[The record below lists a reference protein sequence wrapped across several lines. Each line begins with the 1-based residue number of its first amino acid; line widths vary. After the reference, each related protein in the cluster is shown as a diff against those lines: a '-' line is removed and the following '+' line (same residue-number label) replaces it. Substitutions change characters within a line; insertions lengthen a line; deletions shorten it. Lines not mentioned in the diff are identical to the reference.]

1 MKNASGNSWPIS
13 VYPPLPGLIEGTP
26 SNNKYKPGFS
36 AGMMNKDLKLA
47 NECAKN
53 ANASTPLGEMAL
65 EIYSKFCEDGNGSKD
80 FSAISKVIGG
90 DAWDYPIE

>member
-1 MKNASGNSWPIS
+1 
-13 VYPPLPGLIEGTP
+13 
-26 SNNKYKPGFS
+26 
-36 AGMMNKDLKLA
+36 MMNKDLKLA

-53 ANASTPLGEMAL
+53 ANASTPLGKLAL
-65 EIYSKFCEDGNGSKD
+65 EIYSDFCDDGNGSKD